1 MKETS
6 VQWSDDKVFQNFR
19 LLEQARS
26 TLTPPD
32 HVTCSQYAANRIARE
47 TFGTVWAG
55 LGGRKEI
62 GAGLLAGTRPAR
74 RARQNPPGIVDGVL
88 LTTEPFGAAS
98 HRAKREVAAG
108 ESRKWSNF
116 CKR

>member
-1 MKETS
+1 VYGPVCTVVWQGSAGDRRPYADQKALSESTHP
-6 VQWSDDKVFQNFR
+6 QFQNLR

-32 HVTCSQYAANRIARE
+32 HVTCSQYAANRIASE

-62 GAGLLAGTRPAR
+62 GAGLLAGTSYR
-74 RARQNPPGIVDGVL
+74 V
-88 LTTEPFGAAS
+88 
-98 HRAKREVAAG
+98 
-108 ESRKWSNF
+108 RKSLEEEELMMN
-116 CKR
+116 